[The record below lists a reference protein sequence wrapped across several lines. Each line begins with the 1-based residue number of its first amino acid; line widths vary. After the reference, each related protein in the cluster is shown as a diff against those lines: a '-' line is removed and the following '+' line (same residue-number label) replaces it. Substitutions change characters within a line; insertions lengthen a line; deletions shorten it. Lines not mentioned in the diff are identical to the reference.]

1 MKKIYFKS
9 FITALLLLCSS
20 VASAHDF
27 EVDGIYYNIT
37 DATVKTV
44 AVTYKG
50 EYSYQYPNR
59 YNGAITI
66 PSAVTY
72 NGTTHSVTS
81 IGYYA
86 FLSCDGLTSVTI
98 PNSVTSIGDEAF
110 YNCSGLTSITIPNSV
125 TSIGVF
131 AFGDCSGLTS
141 VTIGNSVTSIGGGAF
156 EGCTGL
162 TSVTIPNSVTSIG
175 GGAFR
180 GCKGL
185 TSITIPNSV
194 TSIGYEA
201 FASCTG
207 LKSITIPNSV
217 TTIENRAFEGCTG
230 LRIVYNNSS
239 LDITAGSSNH
249 GFVAYYA
256 NIIVTKDDDIQGDF
270 IFRTTNGINTLIA
283 YAGNDSV
290 ITLPENYN
298 GENYTIGNGAFLDCT
313 TLTSVTIPNSVTSI
327 GYYAFL
333 NCPLEKVEIN
343 TRTIDSWF
351 GGHTSI
357 KEIIIGNSVTSIG
370 ERAFGGCTNLTSVTI
385 GNSVTSIG
393 NYAFDGCTGLT
404 SVTIGNSVTS
414 IGHYAFDGCS
424 GITSVT
430 IGNSVTSIGDEAFYN
445 CYIKKVIWLTNTP
458 PTGYSNISAEVHYV
472 SNDLY
477 TKLNKVKVYPYL
489 SYIFT
494 VDGVKYVPI
503 NPSQRT
509 CDAIDCLHDN
519 SAEKI
524 IVGKTVKYKNIEMT
538 VNKLMPYAFYGNKY
552 IKNATISN
560 NGDIGTY
567 AFSGCTSLENATI
580 SNNGDIG
587 DSAFRGCTSLAT
599 VSINNKDC
607 IGDYAF
613 YGCSSLKEV
622 VLPDS
627 VTSLGNYSF
636 QSCSALESVVIG
648 NGVKKI
654 GNWAFSHC
662 TNLNYFAFGR
672 NMKTIGEEAFSDCN
686 NLTTIISLATTPPVC
701 GSQALDDINKWECV
715 LYVPGNYIS
724 TYQTAEQWKDFFFI
738 ENAPISFTADVDGDG
753 SIDVADVTE
762 VVDAILNGEGE
773 NENTPFEIIFD
784 AWTSTNTANSSTSQ
798 KSYTLEV
805 TEGSVLTFDWKVS
818 SENNYDWLIITLDG
832 TQILKKSGSY
842 SGSYEHTF
850 NTAGTHTLV
859 VKYTKDGS
867 SSSGSDQGKI
877 HNIKLT
883 GTANDTTDVNAD
895 VDGDGS
901 IDIADVTALVEI
913 ILGTKQ

>member
-9 FITALLLLCSS
+9 FITTLLLLCSS

-162 TSVTIPNSVTSIG
+162 TSVTIGNSVTSIE

-180 GCKGL
+180 GCTGL
-185 TSITIPNSV
+185 TSVTIGNSV

-201 FASCTG
+201 FYDCDG
-207 LKSITIPNSV
+207 LTSVTIGNSV
-217 TTIENRAFEGCTG
+217 TSIGDRAFLGCDG

-249 GFVAYYA
+249 GYVAYNA
-256 NIIVTKDDDIQGDF
+256 NVVVTKDDDIQGDF
-270 IFRTTNGINTLIA
+270 IFRTADNTNTLIA

-313 TLTSVTIPNSVTSI
+313 SLTSVTIPNSVTSI

-370 ERAFGGCTNLTSVTI
+370 NYAFNNCDGLTSVTIPNSVTSIGEAAFLGCTNLTSVTI
-385 GNSVTSIG
+385 PNSVTSIG
-393 NYAFDGCTGLT
+393 GSAFRGCTGLT
-404 SVTIGNSVTS
+404 SVTIPNSVTS
-414 IGHYAFDGCS
+414 IGYYAFD
-424 GITSVT
+424 
-430 IGNSVTSIGDEAFYN
+430 N
-445 CYIKKVIWLTNTP
+445 CDIKKVIWLTNTP
-458 PTGYSNISAEVHYV
+458 PTGYSNISAKVHYV

-477 TKLNKVKVYPYL
+477 TNLNKVKVYPYL

-494 VDGVKYVPI
+494 VDGVKYVPV

-567 AFSGCTSLENATI
+567 AFSGCTSL
-580 SNNGDIG
+580 
-587 DSAFRGCTSLAT
+587 AT
-599 VSINNKDC
+599 VSINNKDS

-773 NENTPFEIIFD
+773 NENTPIEIIFD

-805 TEGSVLTFDWKVS
+805 TEGCVLTFDWEVS

-850 NTAGTHTLV
+850 TTAGTHTLV
-859 VKYTKDGS
+859 VKYTKDSS

-901 IDIADVTALVEI
+901 IDIADVTALVGI

>member
-9 FITALLLLCSS
+9 FITTLLLLCSS

-50 EYSYQYPNR
+50 EYYYQYPNR

-86 FLSCDGLTSVTI
+86 FNNCDGLTSVTI
-98 PNSVTSIGDEAF
+98 PNSVTSIGDYAF
-110 YNCSGLTSITIPNSV
+110 FYCTGLTSVTIPNSV
-125 TSIGVF
+125 TSIGEA
-131 AFGDCSGLTS
+131 AFCACDSLTSVTIGNSVTSIGGGAFQGCSGLTS

-156 EGCTGL
+156 LDCTSL

-175 GGAFR
+175 DLAFD
-180 GCKGL
+180 
-185 TSITIPNSV
+185 
-194 TSIGYEA
+194 
-201 FASCTG
+201 
-207 LKSITIPNSV
+207 
-217 TTIENRAFEGCTG
+217 GCTG

-239 LDITAGSSNH
+239 LDITAGSSNY
-249 GFVAYYA
+249 GYVAYYA
-256 NIIVTKDDDIQGDF
+256 DIIVTKDDDIQGDF
-270 IFRTTNGINTLIA
+270 IFRTAGNTNTLIA

-313 TLTSVTIPNSVTSI
+313 SLTSVTIPNSVTSI
-327 GYYAFL
+327 GYDAFL

-351 GGHTSI
+351 RGHTSI

-370 ERAFGGCTNLTSVTI
+370 NDAFYNCDGLTSVTIPNSVTSIGDYAFYGCDGLTSITI

-393 NYAFDGCTGLT
+393 YYAFRGCTGLT
-404 SVTIGNSVTS
+404 SVTIPNSVTS
-414 IGHYAFDGCS
+414 IGYQ
-424 GITSVT
+424 
-430 IGNSVTSIGDEAFYN
+430 AFYN
-445 CYIKKVIWLTNTP
+445 CDIKKVIWLTNTP

-472 SNDLY
+472 SNELY
-477 TKLNKVKVYPYL
+477 TNLNKVKVYPYL

-494 VDGVKYVPI
+494 VDGVKYVPV

-599 VSINNKDC
+599 VSINSKDS

-753 SIDVADVTE
+753 TVDVSDVTALVE
-762 VVDAILNGEGE
+762 VILNGEETDDEPTEQTFG
-773 NENTPFEIIFD
+773 

-818 SENNYDWLIITLDG
+818 SENNCDWLIITLDG

-901 IDIADVTALVEI
+901 IDIADVTALVGI

>member
-1 MKKIYFKS
+1 
-9 FITALLLLCSS
+9 
-20 VASAHDF
+20 
-27 EVDGIYYNIT
+27 
-37 DATVKTV
+37 
-44 AVTYKG
+44 
-50 EYSYQYPNR
+50 
-59 YNGAITI
+59 
-66 PSAVTY
+66 
-72 NGTTHSVTS
+72 
-81 IGYYA
+81 
-86 FLSCDGLTSVTI
+86 
-98 PNSVTSIGDEAF
+98 
-110 YNCSGLTSITIPNSV
+110 
-125 TSIGVF
+125 
-131 AFGDCSGLTS
+131 
-141 VTIGNSVTSIGGGAF
+141 
-156 EGCTGL
+156 
-162 TSVTIPNSVTSIG
+162 
-175 GGAFR
+175 
-180 GCKGL
+180 
-185 TSITIPNSV
+185 
-194 TSIGYEA
+194 
-201 FASCTG
+201 
-207 LKSITIPNSV
+207 
-217 TTIENRAFEGCTG
+217 
-230 LRIVYNNSS
+230 
-239 LDITAGSSNH
+239 
-249 GFVAYYA
+249 
-256 NIIVTKDDDIQGDF
+256 
-270 IFRTTNGINTLIA
+270 
-283 YAGNDSV
+283 
-290 ITLPENYN
+290 
-298 GENYTIGNGAFLDCT
+298 
-313 TLTSVTIPNSVTSI
+313 
-327 GYYAFL
+327 
-333 NCPLEKVEIN
+333 
-343 TRTIDSWF
+343 
-351 GGHTSI
+351 
-357 KEIIIGNSVTSIG
+357 
-370 ERAFGGCTNLTSVTI
+370 
-385 GNSVTSIG
+385 
-393 NYAFDGCTGLT
+393 
-404 SVTIGNSVTS
+404 
-414 IGHYAFDGCS
+414 
-424 GITSVT
+424 
-430 IGNSVTSIGDEAFYN
+430 
-445 CYIKKVIWLTNTP
+445 
-458 PTGYSNISAEVHYV
+458 
-472 SNDLY
+472 
-477 TKLNKVKVYPYL
+477 
-489 SYIFT
+489 
-494 VDGVKYVPI
+494 
-503 NPSQRT
+503 
-509 CDAIDCLHDN
+509 
-519 SAEKI
+519 
-524 IVGKTVKYKNIEMT
+524 MT

-560 NGDIGTY
+560 NGDIGDSAFSGCTSLENATISNKGNIGTY

-599 VSINNKDC
+599 VSINNKDS

-724 TYQTAEQWKDFFFI
+724 TYQTAEQWKGFFFI

-753 SIDVADVTE
+753 TVDVSDVTALVE
-762 VVDAILNGEGE
+762 VILNGEE
-773 NENTPFEIIFD
+773 TDDEPTEQTFD

-805 TEGSVLTFDWKVS
+805 TEGSVLTFDWEVS
-818 SENNYDWLIITLDG
+818 SESGFDWLIITLDG

-901 IDIADVTALVEI
+901 IDIADVTALVGI

>member
-9 FITALLLLCSS
+9 FITALLLLCST

-37 DATVKTV
+37 DATAKTV

-50 EYSYQYPNR
+50 EYYYQYTNR

-66 PSAVTY
+66 PSAITY

-81 IGYYA
+81 IGGCA
-86 FLSCDGLTSVTI
+86 FYKCTGLTSVTIPNSITSIGDNAFFVCTGLASVTI
-98 PNSVTSIGDEAF
+98 PNSVTSIGDGAF
-110 YNCSGLTSITIPNSV
+110 YN
-125 TSIGVF
+125 
-131 AFGDCSGLTS
+131 CSGLTS
-141 VTIGNSVTSIGGGAF
+141 VTIGNSVTSIGSKAF
-156 EGCTGL
+156 YNCTGL
-162 TSVTIPNSVTSIG
+162 ASVTIGNSVTSIGSKAFYNCTGLASVTIPNSVTTIGNEAFNGCDGLASVTIPNSVTSIG
-175 GGAFR
+175 NSAFN
-180 GCKGL
+180 GC
-185 TSITIPNSV
+185 
-194 TSIGYEA
+194 
-201 FASCTG
+201 
-207 LKSITIPNSV
+207 
-217 TTIENRAFEGCTG
+217 
-230 LRIVYNNSS
+230 
-239 LDITAGSSNH
+239 D
-249 GFVAYYA
+249 
-256 NIIVTKDDDIQGDF
+256 
-270 IFRTTNGINTLIA
+270 
-283 YAGNDSV
+283 
-290 ITLPENYN
+290 
-298 GENYTIGNGAFLDCT
+298 
-313 TLTSVTIPNSVTSI
+313 
-327 GYYAFL
+327 
-333 NCPLEKVEIN
+333 
-343 TRTIDSWF
+343 
-351 GGHTSI
+351 
-357 KEIIIGNSVTSIG
+357 
-370 ERAFGGCTNLTSVTI
+370 
-385 GNSVTSIG
+385 
-393 NYAFDGCTGLT
+393 
-404 SVTIGNSVTS
+404 
-414 IGHYAFDGCS
+414 
-424 GITSVT
+424 
-430 IGNSVTSIGDEAFYN
+430 
-445 CYIKKVIWLTNTP
+445 IKKVIWLTNTP

-477 TKLNKVKVYPYL
+477 TNLNKVKVYPYL
-489 SYIFT
+489 RSIFT
-494 VDGVKYVPI
+494 VDGVKYVPV

-560 NGDIGTY
+560 NGDIGDSAFSGCTSLENATISNKGNIGTY

-599 VSINNKDC
+599 VSINNKDS

-724 TYQTAEQWKDFFFI
+724 TYQTAEQWKGFFFI

-753 SIDVADVTE
+753 TVDVSDVTALVE
-762 VVDAILNGEGE
+762 VILNGEE
-773 NENTPFEIIFD
+773 TDDEPTEQTFD

-805 TEGSVLTFDWKVS
+805 TEGSVLTFDWEVS
-818 SENNYDWLIITLDG
+818 SESGFDWLIITLDG

-901 IDIADVTALVEI
+901 IDIADVTALVGI

>member
-1 MKKIYFKS
+1 M
-9 FITALLLLCSS
+9 SS
-20 VASAHDF
+20 VSKPRVRH
-27 EVDGIYYNIT
+27 
-37 DATVKTV
+37 
-44 AVTYKG
+44 
-50 EYSYQYPNR
+50 NR
-59 YNGAITI
+59 
-66 PSAVTY
+66 
-72 NGTTHSVTS
+72 HKQ
-81 IGYYA
+81 
-86 FLSCDGLTSVTI
+86 GL
-98 PNSVTSIGDEAF
+98 N
-110 YNCSGLTSITIPNSV
+110 LT
-125 TSIGVF
+125 
-131 AFGDCSGLTS
+131 
-141 VTIGNSVTSIGGGAF
+141 
-156 EGCTGL
+156 
-162 TSVTIPNSVTSIG
+162 
-175 GGAFR
+175 
-180 GCKGL
+180 
-185 TSITIPNSV
+185 
-194 TSIGYEA
+194 
-201 FASCTG
+201 
-207 LKSITIPNSV
+207 
-217 TTIENRAFEGCTG
+217 
-230 LRIVYNNSS
+230 
-239 LDITAGSSNH
+239 
-249 GFVAYYA
+249 
-256 NIIVTKDDDIQGDF
+256 
-270 IFRTTNGINTLIA
+270 
-283 YAGNDSV
+283 
-290 ITLPENYN
+290 
-298 GENYTIGNGAFLDCT
+298 
-313 TLTSVTIPNSVTSI
+313 
-327 GYYAFL
+327 
-333 NCPLEKVEIN
+333 LEK
-343 TRTIDSWF
+343 
-351 GGHTSI
+351 
-357 KEIIIGNSVTSIG
+357 
-370 ERAFGGCTNLTSVTI
+370 L
-385 GNSVTSIG
+385 
-393 NYAFDGCTGLT
+393 
-404 SVTIGNSVTS
+404 
-414 IGHYAFDGCS
+414 
-424 GITSVT
+424 
-430 IGNSVTSIGDEAFYN
+430 
-445 CYIKKVIWLTNTP
+445 
-458 PTGYSNISAEVHYV
+458 SA
-472 SNDLY
+472 D
-477 TKLNKVKVYPYL
+477 
-489 SYIFT
+489 F
-494 VDGVKYVPI
+494 
-503 NPSQRT
+503 R
-509 CDAIDCLHDN
+509 
-519 SAEKI
+519 
-524 IVGKTVKYKNIEMT
+524 
-538 VNKLMPYAFYGNKY
+538 Y

-599 VSINNKDC
+599 VSINNKDS

>member
-1 MKKIYFKS
+1 MKKFYFKS
-9 FITALLLLCSS
+9 FITALLLLCST

-27 EVDGIYYNIT
+27 EVDGIYYNI
-37 DATVKTV
+37 ANSSAKTV

-50 EYSYQYPNR
+50 EYYYQYTS

-81 IGYYA
+81 IGNYA
-86 FLSCDGLTSVTI
+86 FASCYGLTSITIPNSVTSIGDRAFQGCDGLTSVTI
-98 PNSVTSIGDEAF
+98 PNSVTSIGDLAF
-110 YNCSGLTSITIPNSV
+110 Y
-125 TSIGVF
+125 
-131 AFGDCSGLTS
+131 
-141 VTIGNSVTSIGGGAF
+141 
-156 EGCTGL
+156 
-162 TSVTIPNSVTSIG
+162 
-175 GGAFR
+175 
-180 GCKGL
+180 
-185 TSITIPNSV
+185 
-194 TSIGYEA
+194 Y
-201 FASCTG
+201 
-207 LKSITIPNSV
+207 
-217 TTIENRAFEGCTG
+217 
-230 LRIVYNNSS
+230 
-239 LDITAGSSNH
+239 
-249 GFVAYYA
+249 
-256 NIIVTKDDDIQGDF
+256 
-270 IFRTTNGINTLIA
+270 
-283 YAGNDSV
+283 
-290 ITLPENYN
+290 
-298 GENYTIGNGAFLDCT
+298 
-313 TLTSVTIPNSVTSI
+313 
-327 GYYAFL
+327 
-333 NCPLEKVEIN
+333 CPLEKVEIN

-370 ERAFGGCTNLTSVTI
+370 GGAFYGCSGLTSVTIGNSVTSIGDEAFRGCSGLTSVTIPNSVTSIGYWAFQGCSGLTSVTI

-393 NYAFDGCTGLT
+393 NWAFWNCRGLT
-404 SVTIGNSVTS
+404 SITIP
-414 IGHYAFDGCS
+414 
-424 GITSVT
+424 
-430 IGNSVTSIGDEAFYN
+430 NSVTSIGDEAFYN

-494 VDGVKYVPI
+494 VDGVKYVPV

-567 AFSGCTSLENATI
+567 AFSDCTSLENATI

-587 DSAFRGCTSLAT
+587 DSAFRECTSLAI
-599 VSINNKDC
+599 VSINNKDS

-622 VLPDS
+622 VLSDS

-648 NGVKKI
+648 NGITSI
-654 GNWAFSHC
+654 GSYAFSGC
-662 TNLNYFAFGR
+662 CALPEITIPQSTTTISNYAFEGCSSLADIIFGR

-701 GSQALDDINKWECV
+701 GSQALVDINKWECV

-818 SENNYDWLIITLDG
+818 SENNCDWLIITLDG

-850 NTAGTHTLV
+850 TTAGTHTLV
-859 VKYTKDGS
+859 VEYTKDSS